1 MKELEIIDTGCNPDL
16 IMKLNGQLIDL
27 TNVDEYRIIRN
38 TRDIILELK
47 GNDLKVE
54 KFLIDKVKSS
64 IDFTKEDY
72 RFISKNK
79 DK

>member
-1 MKELEIIDTGCNPDL
+1 MKKLEIIDTGCNPDL

-27 TNVDEYRIIRN
+27 TNVEEYRIIRN

-47 GNDLKVE
+47 RNDLRVE

-72 RFISKNK
+72 RFISKK
-79 DK
+79 

>member
-47 GNDLKVE
+47 SNDLKVE